1 MSHKENRLR
10 SSPFWRVCVILAY
23 IYLHSQPL
31 FWPNETLDQL
41 AIYDGKNQNARLLR
55 KITGKLIQG
64 ETVLIKSTKRDMFIR
79 FQSDSVLS
87 ARGFQAVFSY
97 MPHGLG
103 DINFCSTSQL
113 CEVDQGNCDPW
124 GDHECAGGLKCGVH
138 NCPASLE
145 LDSWVGCC
153 YEPWWKSCPDSL
165 NMETRTLVSPQY
177 PSFYERNQH
186 CEWLLQVN
194 DSKIVTLDIANLA
207 VSTFQQ

>member
-1 MSHKENRLR
+1 M
-10 SSPFWRVCVILAY
+10 
-23 IYLHSQPL
+23 
-31 FWPNETLDQL
+31 
-41 AIYDGKNQNARLLR
+41 AIYDGKNQNAPVLR
-55 KITGKLIQG
+55 KITGQLIQG

-103 DINFCSTSQL
+103 GINFCSTSQL
-113 CEVDQGNCDPW
+113 CEVDQGSCNYLS
-124 GDHECAGGLKCGVH
+124 DHECARGLKCGAN

-145 LDSWVGCC
+145 FERWVNCC

-177 PSFYERNQH
+177 PSVYDNNQH
-186 CEWLLQVN
+186 CEWLIQVN
-194 DSKIVTLDIANLA
+194 DSKVVSLDIDWLF
-207 VSTFQQ
+207 VSKFQQKVSCYFDYNFNFS

>member
-1 MSHKENRLR
+1 M
-10 SSPFWRVCVILAY
+10 
-23 IYLHSQPL
+23 HSLIQPL

-41 AIYDGKNQNARLLR
+41 VIYDGKNQNARVLR

-103 DINFCSTSQL
+103 GINFCSTSKL
-113 CEVDQGNCDPW
+113 CEVNQGDCDYR
-124 GDHECAGGLKCGVH
+124 GDHECAGGLKCGEN

-145 LDSWVGCC
+145 LESRVNCC

-165 NMETRTLVSPQY
+165 NIETRTLVSPQY
-177 PSFYERNQH
+177 PSYYEDNQH
-186 CEWLLQVN
+186 CAWLIQVN
-194 DSKIVTLDIANLA
+194 DTKAVTLDIDWLA
-207 VSTFQQ
+207 VSKYHQQIDCYFSLIPISVG